1 MLNEG
6 ETRSMD
12 YAGII
17 AILSSLI
24 GIPVIVFGFIYL
36 NIKNKRAVE
45 VMRLKKEMLELE
57 IEKEKVR
64 ARLLE
69 AENVKYDRIIDG
81 TERRE
86 GRGGIGQ

>member
-1 MLNEG
+1 
-6 ETRSMD
+6 MD

-81 TERRE
+81 AERGEERR
-86 GRGGIGQ
+86 GIGL

>member
-1 MLNEG
+1 
-6 ETRSMD
+6 MD

-81 TERRE
+81 TERGEER
-86 GRGGIGQ
+86 RGIGL

>member
-1 MLNEG
+1 
-6 ETRSMD
+6 MD

-81 TERRE
+81 TDRGEERRE
-86 GRGGIGQ
+86 IGL